1 MKRDLDLQHRRATGQ
16 ASAPTIGR
24 QFLIAAAPALALALL
39 GPALVEAQTPEPIAP
54 IPFQLELDQRKVD
67 LGEALFHDVR
77 LSKDNENACS
87 SCHDLDNGGDDGLA
101 KSKGLAGRTGKRN
114 TLTIFNSTL
123 NFRPTWDGRFASS
136 EQQVEAA
143 IHDPTVMGETWP
155 AIIDKLAQDQAL
167 SQAFA
172 SLYPEGMRPQTITD
186 ALVVYERSLTTP
198 NARFD
203 KFLRGDAAALS
214 ADELEGYRLFKTYG
228 CASCHQGVNVGG
240 NMFQVFGVLGT
251 PGDYFR
257 SHGSPDNP
265 DFGLYNVTKV
275 EEDKFV
281 FRVPSL
287 RNVAL
292 TAPYFNDGSAATLT
306 DAVDAMAKYQLGRQI
321 PARDNALIVEFL
333 RTLTG
338 EYKGRPLDARVSQ

>member
-1 MKRDLDLQHRRATGQ
+1 MKRNPDPQHWRATRQ
-16 ASAPTIGR
+16 TSAPAVRR
-24 QFLIAAAPALALALL
+24 QVLFATLPALTLALL

-67 LGEALFHDVR
+67 LGETLFHDPR
-77 LSKDNENACS
+77 LSKNNENACS

-101 KSKGLAGRTGKRN
+101 KSKGLAGRAGKRN
-114 TLTIFNSTL
+114 TLTIFNATL
-123 NFRPTWDGRFASS
+123 NFRPTWDGRFASP

-143 IHDPTVMGETWP
+143 IHDPSVMGETWP
-155 AIIDKLAQDQAL
+155 AIIDKLAQDPAL
-167 SQAFA
+167 KEAFTG
-172 SLYPEGMRPQTITD
+172 LYPQGMQPQTIID
-186 ALVVYERSLTTP
+186 ALVVYERSLITP

-203 KFLRGDAAALS
+203 KFLRGDKTALHP
-214 ADELEGYRLFKTYG
+214 DELEGYRLFKTYG

-240 NMFQVFGVLGT
+240 NMFQVFGVLGM

-257 SHGSPDNP
+257 SHGSPDNL
-265 DFGLYNVTKV
+265 DFGLYNITKV

-306 DAVDAMAKYQLGRQI
+306 EAVDAMAKYQLGRQV
-321 PARDNALIVEFL
+321 PARDNALIVAFL

>member
-1 MKRDLDLQHRRATGQ
+1 MKRDPDPQHCRATRQ
-16 ASAPTIGR
+16 ASAPAVGR
-24 QFLIAAAPALALALL
+24 QLLIAALPALALAVL

-77 LSKDNENACS
+77 LSKNNENACS
-87 SCHDLDNGGDDGLA
+87 SCHDLDNGGDDGMA
-101 KSKGLAGRTGKRN
+101 KSPGLGGKAGKRN
-114 TLTIFNSTL
+114 TPSIFNATL
-123 NFRPTWDGRFASS
+123 NFRLTWDGRFASS

-143 IHDPTVMGETWP
+143 IHDPSVMGETWP

-167 SQAFA
+167 KEAFA
-172 SLYPEGMRPQTITD
+172 RLYPEGMQPQTITD
-186 ALVVYERSLTTP
+186 ALVVYERSLITP

-203 KFLRGDAAALS
+203 KFLRGDTAALD

-228 CASCHQGVNVGG
+228 CASCHQGLNVGG
-240 NMFQVFGVLGT
+240 NMFQVFGVLGK

-257 SHGSPDNP
+257 SHGATDDP
-265 DFGLYNVTKV
+265 DFGLYNITKV

-306 DAVDAMAKYQLGRQI
+306 DAVDAMAKYQLGRRI
-321 PARDNALIVEFL
+321 PVRDSALIVAFL

>member
-1 MKRDLDLQHRRATGQ
+1 MKRDLDLQHRRATGP
-16 ASAPTIGR
+16 ASAPTGDR
-24 QFLIAAAPALALALL
+24 QLLIAAVPALVLALL
-39 GPALVEAQTPEPIAP
+39 GPALVAAQTPEPIAP
-54 IPFQLELDQRKVD
+54 IPFQLELDQRKID

-77 LSKDNENACS
+77 LSKGNENACS

-101 KSKGLAGRTGKRN
+101 MSHGLGGKPGKRN

-123 NFRPTWDGRFASS
+123 NFRMMWDGRFASS

-155 AIIDKLAQDQAL
+155 GIIDKLSQDQAL

-172 SLYPEGMRPQTITD
+172 RLYPEGMQPQTITD
-186 ALVVYERSLTTP
+186 AIVVYERSLVTP

-214 ADELEGYRLFKTYG
+214 PDELEGYSLFKTYG

-257 SHGSPDNP
+257 SHGGGDA
-265 DFGLYNVTKV
+265 DLGLYNTTKI

-306 DAVDAMAKYQLGRQI
+306 EAVDAMAKYQLGRQI
-321 PARDNALIVEFL
+321 PPRDNALIVAFL

>member
-16 ASAPTIGR
+16 AAAPTVGR
-24 QFLIAAAPALALALL
+24 QFLIAAVPALALALL

-87 SCHDLDNGGDDGLA
+87 SCHDLDNGGDDGLV
-101 KSKGLAGRTGKRN
+101 KSRGLAGKAGKRN
-114 TLTIFNSTL
+114 TLTIFNATL

-155 AIIDKLAQDQAL
+155 AIIGKLAQDKAL

-172 SLYPEGMRPQTITD
+172 SLYPQGMQPQTITD
-186 ALVVYERSLTTP
+186 AIVVYERSLTTP

-203 KFLRGDAAALS
+203 KFLRGDATALS

-257 SHGSPDNP
+257 SHGSAADP
-265 DFGLYNVTKV
+265 DFGLYNITKV

-321 PARDNALIVEFL
+321 PARDNALIVAFL

-338 EYKGRPLDARVSQ
+338 EYKGRPLDVRVSQ

>member
-1 MKRDLDLQHRRATGQ
+1 MKHDPDPQHCRVTGQ
-16 ASAPTIGR
+16 ASAPTVGR
-24 QFLIAAAPALALALL
+24 QLLLAAVPALALAFL
-39 GPALVEAQTPEPIAP
+39 GPALVAAQTPEPIAP
-54 IPFQLELDQRKVD
+54 IPFQLELDQRKVN

-101 KSKGLAGRTGKRN
+101 KSKGLGGKAGKRN

-123 NFRPTWDGRFASS
+123 NFRMMWDGRFASS

-143 IHDPTVMGETWP
+143 IHDPAVMGTTWP
-155 AIIDKLAQDQAL
+155 AILDKLAQDQAL
-167 SQAFA
+167 TQAFA
-172 SLYPEGMRPQTITD
+172 GLYPQGMQPQTITD
-186 ALVVYERSLTTP
+186 ALVVYERSLITP

-203 KFLRGDAAALS
+203 RFLRGDAAALDP
-214 ADELEGYRLFKTYG
+214 DELEGYRLFKTYG

-240 NMFQVFGVLGT
+240 NMFQVFGVLGM

-257 SHGSPDNP
+257 SHGPVADP
-265 DFGLYNVTKV
+265 DFGLYNTTKA

-306 DAVDAMAKYQLGRQI
+306 EAVDAMAKYQLGRQI
-321 PARDNALIVEFL
+321 PPRDNALIVAFL

>member
-1 MKRDLDLQHRRATGQ
+1 MKRDLDLQHWRAAGQ

-24 QFLIAAAPALALALL
+24 QLLIAAVPALALALL

-101 KSKGLAGRTGKRN
+101 RSKGLAGKAGKRN

-123 NFRPTWDGRFASS
+123 NFRLMWDGRFASS

-143 IHDPTVMGETWP
+143 IHDPGVMGETWP
-155 AIIDKLAQDQAL
+155 AIIDKLAQDRAL
-167 SQAFA
+167 KEAFA
-172 SLYPEGMRPQTITD
+172 GLYPQGMQPQTVTD
-186 ALVVYERSLTTP
+186 AIVVYERSLTTP

-203 KFLRGDAAALS
+203 KFLRGDKTALGP
-214 ADELEGYRLFKTYG
+214 DEIEGYRLFKTYG

-240 NMFQVFGVLGT
+240 NMFQVFGVLGM

-265 DFGLYNVTKV
+265 DFGLYNTTKV
-275 EEDKFV
+275 EEDRFV

-306 DAVDAMAKYQLGRQI
+306 EAVDAMAKYQLGRQI
-321 PARDNALIVEFL
+321 PPRDNALIVAFL
-333 RTLTG
+333 RSLTG
-338 EYKGRPLDARVSQ
+338 EYKGRPLDVRPSQ

>member
-1 MKRDLDLQHRRATGQ
+1 MAATTGWPSRRDL
-16 ASAPTIGR
+16 
-24 QFLIAAAPALALALL
+24 PAR
-39 GPALVEAQTPEPIAP
+39 P
-54 IPFQLELDQRKVD
+54 
-67 LGEALFHDVR
+67 
-77 LSKDNENACS
+77 
-87 SCHDLDNGGDDGLA
+87 
-101 KSKGLAGRTGKRN
+101 GKRN

-186 ALVVYERSLTTP
+186 AIVVYERSLTTP

-203 KFLRGDAAALS
+203 KFLRGDTAALS

-265 DFGLYNVTKV
+265 DFGLYNITKV

-306 DAVDAMAKYQLGRQI
+306 DAVDAMAEI
-321 PARDNALIVEFL
+321 PARPPDPGPRQRADRGVPADPHRRIQ
-333 RTLTG
+333 
-338 EYKGRPLDARVSQ
+338 GRPARRPRFAMNRPTAIEETVTEIRS